1 VTLSDGCGGT
11 LTTNCTPGTITT
23 VGTCGKSQAFTL
35 KATDGCLN
43 CATNTVTFTWTEDTT
58 RPVFTG
64 GGSFDL
70 GCNPTLPD
78 CALAWSKVTLS
89 DGCGGTLTTNCTPG
103 TITTVGTC
111 GKSQAFTLKATDG
124 CLNCATNTVTF
135 TWTEDTTRPVFTGG
149 GSFDLGCNPTLPDCA
164 LAWSKVTLS
173 DGCGGTLTTNCT
185 PGTIT
190 TVGTCGK
197 SQAFTLKA
205 TDSCLNCA
213 TNTVTFTWTEDTTR
227 PVFTGGGSF
236 DLGCNPTLPDCAL
249 AWSKVTL
256 SDGCGGTLTTNCTP
270 GTITTVGTCGK
281 SQAFTLKATDSCL
294 NCATNTVTFTW
305 TEDTTRPVFTG
316 GGVST
321 WAATRLCPTAL
332 WPGAK

>member
-1 VTLSDGCGGT
+1 
-11 LTTNCTPGTITT
+11 
-23 VGTCGKSQAFTL
+23 
-35 KATDGCLN
+35 
-43 CATNTVTFTWTEDTT
+43 
-58 RPVFTG
+58 
-64 GGSFDL
+64 
-70 GCNPTLPD
+70 
-78 CALAWSKVTLS
+78 
-89 DGCGGTLTTNCTPG
+89 
-103 TITTVGTC
+103 
-111 GKSQAFTLKATDG
+111 
-124 CLNCATNTVTF
+124 
-135 TWTEDTTRPVFTGG
+135 
-149 GSFDLGCNPTLPDCA
+149 
-164 LAWSKVTLS
+164 VTLS

-281 SQAFTLKATDSCL
+281 SQAFTLKATDGCL

-305 TEDTTRPVFTG
+305 TYDRTPPQLTG
-316 GGVST
+316 VPVST
-321 WAATRLCPTAL
+321 NFQCLSDVLAPPTVTAYDLCDGTLTNKYKATTNGTVCAGMTITRVGVRLTPAAIA
-332 WPGAK
+332 